1 MSLRPI
7 IGKLARPYFGDVH
20 LLSLGPTTLLLTA
33 ARRTWGSSA
42 VITSCAG
49 SINQVSFA
57 GFPLHVPQ
65 FAGRRKPEPS
75 SGGSLLAKVRGP
87 HECHE
92 AKQAYGPPSQMLFG
106 VDLGMPQGSL
116 ENGDSRIY
124 QVGVSEDCWEVCHDR
139 RCDGSV
145 GRSCIHIPQT
155 TTRLSPSCIVQV
167 LKSTSAASLCR
178 QSPRIQ
184 ELWSG

>member
-7 IGKLARPYFGDVH
+7 IGKLALSYFGAVH
-20 LLSLGPTTLLLTA
+20 LLSLDPTISLLTL
-33 ARRTWGSSA
+33 ARHTWGSSA
-42 VITSCAG
+42 FTSCAG
-49 SINQVSFA
+49 SINQASFTR
-57 GFPLHVPQ
+57 FPLDVPQ

-87 HECHE
+87 HECRE
-92 AKQAYGPPSQMLFG
+92 AKQACGPPSHVLFG
-106 VDLGMPQGSL
+106 VDLEMPQGGL

-145 GRSCIHIPQT
+145 ERSCIHIPQT
-155 TTRLSPSCIVQV
+155 TTRLSPSRIVQA
-167 LKSTSAASLCR
+167 LKGISAASLCR